1 MPHWLD
7 PGGHEFEVR
16 TYEGAAVI
24 DDFADAV
31 EPDLFRILQ
40 ECVHAEVDDVPGG
53 GKMQGGCERVLA
65 LPEAIPVVRVPAISD
80 IPTSQRQGVA
90 TPCLQPI
97 IACS

>member
-1 MPHWLD
+1 MIDGETLGHNLLD
-7 PGGHEFEVR
+7 GGVKVDAPGF
-16 TYEGAAVI
+16 
-24 DDFADAV
+24 
-31 EPDLFRILQ
+31 L
-40 ECVHAEVDDVPGG
+40 HAEVDDVPGG

-65 LPEAIPVVRVPAISD
+65 LPEAIPVVKVPAISD